1 MSHKSLRFYLPVYIM
16 PMIELTEAE
25 LKLIVEYLSNQPW
38 KDVNHLIVLL
48 NQKWEMAAKQNEKR
62 S

>member
-1 MSHKSLRFYLPVYIM
+1 MTYSVC
-16 PMIELTEAE
+16 MIELTEEE
-25 LKLIVEYLSNQPW
+25 LKLIVEYLSKQPW

-48 NQKWEMAAKQNEKR
+48 NKKWEMAAKQNEKR